1 MPENRAPRVE
11 FSVKSDKIKV
21 SYITQVKGAFA
32 MKKVM
37 VVMVAFLLTLA
48 MTVPAFAEGQKKGR
62 WVADGEKY
70 WFEYAAGGY
79 PASTWD
85 WIDSDDDGVAECYYF
100 DANGYILTNQFS
112 PDGYKL
118 NNLGQWV
125 VQGVVQTQK
134 K

>member
-1 MPENRAPRVE
+1 
-11 FSVKSDKIKV
+11 
-21 SYITQVKGAFA
+21 

-48 MTVPAFAEGQKKGR
+48 MAVPAFAEGQKKGR
-62 WVADGEKY
+62 WVADGSRY

-79 PASTWD
+79 PTNTWD
-85 WIDSDDDGVAECYYF
+85 WIDSDDDGIAECYYF
-100 DANGYILTNQFS
+100 DENGYILTNQFK
-112 PDGYKL
+112 DGYKL